1 LNIFGLLQTEV
12 STSQATLKEKR
23 KKSQTAPLLSAAWWT
38 EKRGKKSNARK
49 MSQTKTEAI
58 GHILSA

>member
-1 LNIFGLLQTEV
+1 MQQTNTHEEETHTAQPLQ
-12 STSQATLKEKR
+12 KEK
-23 KKSQTAPLLSAAWWT
+23 TTCLTAAWWDR

-49 MSQTKTEAI
+49 MSHTKTEAI

>member
-1 LNIFGLLQTEV
+1 MQQTNTR
-12 STSQATLKEKR
+12 STPS
-23 KKSQTAPLLSAAWWT
+23 KKKTTCLTAAWWDR

-49 MSQTKTEAI
+49 MSHTKTEAI